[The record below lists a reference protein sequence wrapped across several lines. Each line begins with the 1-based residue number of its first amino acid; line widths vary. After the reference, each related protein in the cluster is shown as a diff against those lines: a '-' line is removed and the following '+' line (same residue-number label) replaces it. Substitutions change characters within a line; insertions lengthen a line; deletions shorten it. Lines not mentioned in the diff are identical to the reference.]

1 MIFKIAIDG
10 PAGAGKTT
18 IAKILAKRMD
28 MEYLDTG
35 AMYRAITLK
44 ALRLKIDLNE
54 EENYEFVKTT
64 IIDFQKGK
72 LIMDGNDVTKEI
84 RTLEVT
90 NNVSL
95 VCSFKIVREQLVM
108 AQRKMSESKSVVM
121 DGRDIG
127 TVVLPDADLKVFLI
141 ADSVVRAKRRRLERI
156 EEGINTETLEE
167 TVEEINIRDYKDS
180 TRKISPLRKADDA
193 IEVDTTDM
201 DIDTVVDKI
210 ISLARGRGFKMEEV
224 KNTEELT
231 KDEEQNSQIIENSK
245 EKEVAV
251 EAAPVKEEG
260 KKEQQET
267 ANVSKKSSDEASKEE
282 KSDNSDAEVEKKTN
296 EEETKAEEKNE
307 EEKAEVEAPKIKELE
322 LVEGT
327 VERII
332 SPRPEKTDHEGQ
344 VYRKAKKGRVLV
356 KLDSGLEGFLFAR
369 DVPDDAVQ
377 SDEDL
382 FDEFIEGDRVRLIV
396 KKVYEDGGK
405 VLLSAKLVEKREQ
418 LSDFEDKIKNHEIF
432 KAKVIKQI
440 AVGLILEYDG
450 YSCLLPTSQID
461 VPEAEVAG
469 LVGQEIEVAPIRVD
483 YNRIRLIVSQ
493 RVGNA
498 IEHRKQR
505 QEFLETVKVGDV
517 FEGIVKNI
525 ESYGAFVEITPGVE
539 GLLHISE
546 VEHNRIVKIEKV
558 LNVGD
563 KTKVQVIRVDENG
576 HIGLSR
582 KALIPNVWKDYIDSV
597 EVEQIV
603 KGTVDS
609 INRAGI
615 VINLNEQIQAFLPKS
630 EFSWDRNVYLEDYVK
645 EGDEMEAKII
655 ELDLNKKRVILSKK
669 RLSPNPWET
678 LEIKPEDM
686 LDCKVIK
693 VLDDGIRFST
703 NGITGYLPSSNY
715 GDRQGFKVGEEF
727 KARVRLFDSEKD
739 KLFVTLRAQRASS
752 STYTT
757 SRKSSGA
764 DKEVNKYLKNQEE
777 ISNTFGDFINL
788 DDYK

>member
-1 MIFKIAIDG
+1 
-10 PAGAGKTT
+10 
-18 IAKILAKRMD
+18 
-28 MEYLDTG
+28 
-35 AMYRAITLK
+35 
-44 ALRLKIDLNE
+44 
-54 EENYEFVKTT
+54 
-64 IIDFQKGK
+64 
-72 LIMDGNDVTKEI
+72 
-84 RTLEVT
+84 
-90 NNVSL
+90 
-95 VCSFKIVREQLVM
+95 
-108 AQRKMSESKSVVM
+108 
-121 DGRDIG
+121 
-127 TVVLPDADLKVFLI
+127 
-141 ADSVVRAKRRRLERI
+141 
-156 EEGINTETLEE
+156 
-167 TVEEINIRDYKDS
+167 
-180 TRKISPLRKADDA
+180 
-193 IEVDTTDM
+193 
-201 DIDTVVDKI
+201 
-210 ISLARGRGFKMEEV
+210 
-224 KNTEELT
+224 
-231 KDEEQNSQIIENSK
+231 
-245 EKEVAV
+245 
-251 EAAPVKEEG
+251 
-260 KKEQQET
+260 
-267 ANVSKKSSDEASKEE
+267 
-282 KSDNSDAEVEKKTN
+282 
-296 EEETKAEEKNE
+296 
-307 EEKAEVEAPKIKELE
+307 
-322 LVEGT
+322 
-327 VERII
+327 
-332 SPRPEKTDHEGQ
+332 
-344 VYRKAKKGRVLV
+344 
-356 KLDSGLEGFLFAR
+356 
-369 DVPDDAVQ
+369 
-377 SDEDL
+377 
-382 FDEFIEGDRVRLIV
+382 
-396 KKVYEDGGK
+396 
-405 VLLSAKLVEKREQ
+405 
-418 LSDFEDKIKNHEIF
+418 
-432 KAKVIKQI
+432 
-440 AVGLILEYDG
+440 
-450 YSCLLPTSQID
+450 
-461 VPEAEVAG
+461 
-469 LVGQEIEVAPIRVD
+469 
-483 YNRIRLIVSQ
+483 
-493 RVGNA
+493 
-498 IEHRKQR
+498 
-505 QEFLETVKVGDV
+505 
-517 FEGIVKNI
+517 